1 MYLPLIFLWFRWF
14 AWHMIMSQPQQSFRG
29 KLRREIRTGMLQL
42 HLRVG
47 IAARNQ
53 ARGEEMAW
61 SMCWGVVWKL
71 SLSGTCH
78 QCLMCNRNNWA
89 DFWEHSETVTLTI
102 YTHWISRRVIRLLWL
117 GPKLPLHNVPEMHS
131 SLHDLG
137 NRRGAWSRSCHGHFP
152 RLRSARCCRRSGEAV
167 GRWWQQHLPGAGFV
181 HLRTEEILVPSQQGP
196 HVL

>member
-14 AWHMIMSQPQQSFRG
+14 AWHMIMSQPQQSSRG

-78 QCLMCNRNNWA
+78 QCLMCNINNWA
-89 DFWEHSETVTLTI
+89 DFWEHSETVTLSI
-102 YTHWISRRVIRLLWL
+102 
-117 GPKLPLHNVPEMHS
+117 LPTEYQEGWYVCS
-131 SLHDLG
+131 DLG
-137 NRRGAWSRSCHGHFP
+137 QNYHCIWNSTYFQVSRSDLNQWPKQKVLFAP
-152 RLRSARCCRRSGEAV
+152 VIKL
-167 GRWWQQHLPGAGFV
+167 
-181 HLRTEEILVPSQQGP
+181 ILAPVITSKL
-196 HVL
+196 HWFY